1 MIAANPG
8 DTVRYVED
16 GTRGMRRVRPTV
28 QGREVRHIDRRNA
41 GGKQLFAS
49 RENVRVVEAEESRT
63 LRGAFCA
70 IQKVCSINGD
80 IDLVQAKGEQDLVH
94 LVRAE
99 GPDVVD
105 GVGLIWAIKVF
116 RSFVGVAVKRL
127 ILPESEIR
135 TPELKA
141 LLAAQ
146 IEIDGVSIFA
156 LILRV

>member
-1 MIAANPG
+1 MSDHPG
-8 DTVRYVED
+8 VIVDRVSFFFQAED
-16 GTRGMRRVRPTV
+16 GIRDVAVTGV
-28 QGREVRHIDRRNA
+28 QTCALPI
-41 GGKQLFAS
+41 S
-49 RENVRVVEAEESRT
+49 EESRT

-116 RSFVGVAVKRL
+116 RSFVDRKSTRLNSSHGYISYAVFCLKKKK
-127 ILPESEIR
+127 SEI
-135 TPELKA
+135 
-141 LLAAQ
+141 
-146 IEIDGVSIFA
+146 
-156 LILRV
+156 